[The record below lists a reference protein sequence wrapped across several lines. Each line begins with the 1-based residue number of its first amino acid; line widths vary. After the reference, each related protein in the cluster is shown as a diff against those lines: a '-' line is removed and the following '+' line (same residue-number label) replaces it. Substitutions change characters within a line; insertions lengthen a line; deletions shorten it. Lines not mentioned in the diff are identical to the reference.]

1 MDFLIVV
8 GVIGVVAVLIVVGVA
23 AEKKHIRKVVEALR
37 GLGLEAAAKPAMT
50 REEAERGM
58 ADLGRLTF
66 RTGADGVQWTGKG
79 IVRGRQIRVL
89 MHRYTTGSGKSR
101 TTHNNVVVA
110 TPCPPVWPNLELT
123 PEHFGL
129 KVAKM
134 VNLVAKDVQLESEE
148 FNKKWHVKCES
159 EDFAILALPPEIQER
174 LCIGK
179 PQGAWWIGGA
189 VCRVVKRSVRA
200 EELPGLVAEAVEFF
214 EMLPKSLEGWEGTAP
229 AQNE

>member
-1 MDFLIVV
+1 MDILIVA
-8 GVIGVVAVLIVVGVA
+8 GVVGVVAVLIVLGVA
-23 AEKKHIRKVVEALR
+23 AEKKHLRKVVDVLR

-50 REEAERGM
+50 RDEASRAM
-58 ADLGRLTF
+58 DDLGRLTF
-66 RTGADGVQWTGKG
+66 KTGADGVVWTGSG
-79 IVRGRQIRVL
+79 MVRGRQIRVL

-101 TTHNNVVVA
+101 TTHTNVVVS
-110 TPCPPVWPNLELT
+110 TPCPTAWPDLELT

-148 FNKKWHVKCES
+148 FNKKWHVKCAS
-159 EDFAILALPPEIQER
+159 EDFAILALPPEVQTR
-174 LCIGK
+174 LCVGK
-179 PQGAWWIGGA
+179 PQGTWWIGGA
-189 VCRVVKRSVRA
+189 VCRVVKRGVRA

-214 EMLPKSLEGWEGTAP
+214 EMLPKSLDGWAAAP